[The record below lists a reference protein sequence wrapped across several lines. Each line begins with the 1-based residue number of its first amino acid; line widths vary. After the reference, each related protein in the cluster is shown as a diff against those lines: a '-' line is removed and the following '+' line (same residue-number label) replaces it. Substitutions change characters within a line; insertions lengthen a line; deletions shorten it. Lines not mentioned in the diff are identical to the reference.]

1 MTVELIEVE
10 KDFYTIEF
18 YREAATAMVEQF
30 NRVCPV
36 GTPVLL
42 IKDLGDVVETKVR
55 FSAGLT
61 INGPMVGL
69 ECTSG
74 GWQLS
79 RVIPI
84 PQPPA

>member
-1 MTVELIEVE
+1 VTVDFIEVE
-10 KDFYTIEF
+10 KDFYTIEV
-18 YREAATAMVEQF
+18 YREAAAALCEQF

-42 IKDLGDVVETKVR
+42 IKDLGEVVETKVK

-61 INGPMVGL
+61 VNGPMVGL
-69 ECTSG
+69 ECTAG

-84 PQPPA
+84 PQPAV